1 MARTSVRG
9 TPYSKTVQPQ
19 YQGGGINTAPNTSGT
34 PYNSQRGND
43 DEARRV
49 VSSDTYGKVMSNG
62 QGNANDPSSNGSGVV
77 LDGIGADASPP
88 AASGLDSPVPRGA
101 PVFNPASM
109 DAENRAHLGSGNESA
124 ATGTMRSG
132 DGVLAR
138 G

>member
-1 MARTSVRG
+1 MTMARMTVQG

-19 YQGGGINTAPNTSGT
+19 YQGSGINTESNTSGT
-34 PYNSQRGND
+34 PAHSQAGNP
-43 DEARRV
+43 ATTRRV
-49 VSSDTYGKVMSNG
+49 VSADTYGKVMSG
-62 QGNANDPSSNGSGVV
+62 AQGNANDPSNNGSGIV
-77 LDGIGADASPP
+77 LDGAKAAGAF
-88 AASGLDSPVPRGA
+88 DSPVPSGA

-124 ATGTMRSG
+124 ANSTMTAG